1 MDHLR
6 KTLDHLMGKDR
17 DLPLNERLS
26 HQKHFDSPDVC
37 KYFLL
42 GFCPHGLFPNT
53 KSDLKECKDRHDQQF
68 KIMFENDP
76 NKEQYQIKYEEKL
89 MEYLEKLVAEVD
101 KKMKKSMER
110 IDAPIPEQE
119 VNEETQ
125 EKINQIDNQISELTK
140 QAEKYGEIGLV
151 DDSEI
156 VLKEIEKLKQQKEEL
171 ITMNEH
177 PLMFKEKQMKVCEV
191 CGAMQSAQDNE
202 KRLQTHIEGK
212 LHSGYL
218 KIRQELDI
226 LRKRKLERKRKMEEE
241 KQKEKLEKE
250 YFENERE
257 RESRERRERS
267 DYYNS
272 YKRERERSKDYR
284 DYSREKL
291 YRDRHYHYDRERD
304 RDRERDYRR
313 RTYDERHRSRSRKRS
328 RSRDYSYRNGH
339 SKGERSREYERDR
352 HRERYSNIFN

>member
-37 KYFLL
+37 KYYLL

-53 KSDLKECKDRHDQQF
+53 KNDLKECKDRHDQQF

-89 MEYLEKLVAEVD
+89 MEYLEKLVSDVD

-119 VNEETQ
+119 INEETQ
-125 EKINQIDNQISELTK
+125 EKIVQIDKEISDLTK
-140 QAEKYGEIGLV
+140 QAEKYGEIGMV
-151 DDSEI
+151 DDSETI
-156 VLKEIEKLKQQKEEL
+156 LKEIEKLKEQKDEL
-171 ITMNEH
+171 LSMNEH
-177 PLMFKEKQMKVCEV
+177 PLMYKEKQMKVCEV

-250 YFENERE
+250 LFENDRELERE
-257 RESRERRERS
+257 LESRRERN

-284 DYSREKL
+284 DYSRDRSYRE
-291 YRDRHYHYDRERD
+291 RDRHYYY
-304 RDRERDYRR
+304 DRERDYRR
-313 RTYDERHRSRSRKRS
+313 RDYDDRHRSRSRKRS
-328 RSRDYSYRNGH
+328 RSRSRDYSYRNGH
-339 SKGERSREYERDR
+339 RGERSRDYERDR
-352 HRERYSNIFN
+352 YRERY

>member
-110 IDAPIPEQE
+110 
-119 VNEETQ
+119 V
-125 EKINQIDNQISELTK
+125 
-140 QAEKYGEIGLV
+140 
-151 DDSEI
+151 
-156 VLKEIEKLKQQKEEL
+156 
-171 ITMNEH
+171 
-177 PLMFKEKQMKVCEV
+177 
-191 CGAMQSAQDNE
+191 
-202 KRLQTHIEGK
+202 
-212 LHSGYL
+212 
-218 KIRQELDI
+218 
-226 LRKRKLERKRKMEEE
+226 
-241 KQKEKLEKE
+241 
-250 YFENERE
+250 
-257 RESRERRERS
+257 
-267 DYYNS
+267 
-272 YKRERERSKDYR
+272 
-284 DYSREKL
+284 
-291 YRDRHYHYDRERD
+291 
-304 RDRERDYRR
+304 
-313 RTYDERHRSRSRKRS
+313 
-328 RSRDYSYRNGH
+328 
-339 SKGERSREYERDR
+339 
-352 HRERYSNIFN
+352 

>member
-17 DLPLNERLS
+17 DLPLSERLS

-37 KYFLL
+37 KYYLL

-53 KSDLKECKDRHDQQF
+53 KNDLKECKDRHDQQF

-89 MEYLEKLVAEVD
+89 IEYLEKLVSDVD

-119 VNEETQ
+119 INEETQ
-125 EKINQIDNQISELTK
+125 EKISQIDKEISDLTK
-140 QAEKYGEIGLV
+140 QAEKYGEIGMV
-151 DDSEI
+151 DDSETI
-156 VLKEIEKLKQQKEEL
+156 LKEIEKLKEQKDEL
-171 ITMNEH
+171 LSMNEH
-177 PLMFKEKQMKVCEV
+177 PLMYKEKQMKVCEV

-250 YFENERE
+250 LFENDRELERE
-257 RESRERRERS
+257 LESRRERN

-272 YKRERERSKDYR
+272 YKRERERDRSKDYR
-284 DYSREKL
+284 DYSRDRSYRE
-291 YRDRHYHYDRERD
+291 RDRHYYY
-304 RDRERDYRR
+304 DRERDYRR
-313 RTYDERHRSRSRKRS
+313 RDYDDRHRSRSRKRS
-328 RSRDYSYRNGH
+328 RSRSRSRDYSYRNGH
-339 SKGERSREYERDR
+339 RGERSRDYERDR
-352 HRERYSNIFN
+352 YRERY